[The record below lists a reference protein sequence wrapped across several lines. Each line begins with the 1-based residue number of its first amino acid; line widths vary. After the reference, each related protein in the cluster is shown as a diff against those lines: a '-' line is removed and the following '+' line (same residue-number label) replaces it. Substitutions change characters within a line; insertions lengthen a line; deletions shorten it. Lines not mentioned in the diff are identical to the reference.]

1 MSIATA
7 AVAVDSTVKAGYRDL
22 LAALKATGLLAG
34 GTRSMLPHV
43 ELAAS
48 DGTLTVTA
56 ADADAAVT
64 VSLPATV
71 TGTGRVMVP
80 WNELSKILPAAVKGT
95 SKRQLDQLR
104 VDIDITG
111 DTLTLGVGGYSLP
124 ITVAPDATLPTIP
137 QATPG
142 THVTDRDQFAAMFT
156 RVVAAAGTDQL
167 LPIFTHVHT
176 VLADTSI
183 TMLATDRYRLS
194 RGTIDAHGTS
204 TQTILLP
211 GPLLAKL
218 LPFCDGTQIILGTD
232 GHDTNQWITL
242 TSGTLTVRIL
252 HPHGDYPRVAHLFN
266 LTQAS
271 TATLDRTAFRDAAD
285 RAQALTAVLAERNT
299 PARLLIDTNQVTVA
313 PGARERTADAPTITA
328 DTQLIAP
335 FTGGINPAYLV
346 DGINHTHGDT
356 ITIEFNIP
364 GKPIKLTGADTF
376 EHVIML
382 MRLPN

>member
-7 AVAVDSTVKAGYRDL
+7 AVVAVESSVKAGYRDL

-43 ELAAS
+43 ELAAG
-48 DGTLTVTA
+48 DGTLKITA
-56 ADADAAVT
+56 ADAGAAVT

-80 WNELSKILPAAVKGT
+80 WNELAKVLPAAVKGT
-95 SKRQLDQLR
+95 SKRQLDQLS

-142 THVTDRDQFAAMFT
+142 THVADRDQFASMFG

-176 VLADTSI
+176 TLTDTSI

-232 GHDTNQWITL
+232 GHDTNQWITI

-252 HPHGDYPRVAHLFN
+252 HPHGDYPRVTHLFN
-266 LTQAS
+266 LPNPS
-271 TATLDRTAFRDAAD
+271 TATLD
-285 RAQALTAVLAERNT
+285 
-299 PARLLIDTNQVTVA
+299 
-313 PGARERTADAPTITA
+313 RTADAPTITA
-328 DTQLIAP
+328 DTHHTEP
-335 FTGGINPAYLV
+335 FTGGINPAYLL

-364 GKPIKLTGADTF
+364 GKPIKLTSPSDTF